1 MKKFIFV
8 LLALVVLAVSVPVL
22 AEGELIGVAMPTNS
36 LQRWNQDGNNMKTQL
51 EKAGYKVI
59 LEFANNDVALQI
71 SQLENMILN
80 DVKLLVVA
88 SIDGGALGDVLK
100 TAKDNGIPVIAYD
113 RLITGTE
120 YVDYYTSFDNYRV
133 GKFQGDY
140 IVKALDLENAAGPFN
155 IEFFGGSPDDNNA
168 HLFYQGAID
177 VLQPYLDSGKLVCP
191 SGQIDFN
198 TVAILGW
205 GTDDA
210 QARMDNLI
218 NSYYADGKTKLDVV
232 LSPNDSLALGIANSL
247 KAAGFTLDNWPIIT
261 GQDCDIPNTI
271 NLIQGYQAMSV
282 FKDTRTLAERTV
294 KMASQILNGEEV
306 EVNNTTDY
314 DNGVKIVPSYLCDPV
329 VVDKSNYKE
338 MLIDSGYYTEDQI
351 AVK

>member
-8 LLALVVLAVSVPVL
+8 LLALVVLAVSVPVF

-218 NSYYADGKTKLDVV
+218 NSYYSGGETKLDVV

-271 NLIQGYQAMSV
+271 NLIQGYQSMSV

-314 DNGVKIVPSYLCDPV
+314 DNGVKVVPSYLCDPV

-351 AVK
+351 TVK